1 MGNVTDNTYVDSD
14 VRNGGTYTY
23 TVRCVDAN
31 GNFVSGYNNTGWT
44 YTYVYGT
51 VNYPEFNLTN
61 ESNGVRISWKSMNGV
76 HAYKV
81 FYKNSKGGW
90 TAMDTVTGTSYLD
103 TDVRKGGTY
112 TYTVRGVDA
121 NGSYV
126 TSFLSSGKT
135 ITHK

>member
-1 MGNVTDNTYVDSD
+1 MENVTDNTYVDSD

-81 FYKNSKGGW
+81 FYKNSKGG
-90 TAMDTVTGTSYLD
+90 
-103 TDVRKGGTY
+103 TY